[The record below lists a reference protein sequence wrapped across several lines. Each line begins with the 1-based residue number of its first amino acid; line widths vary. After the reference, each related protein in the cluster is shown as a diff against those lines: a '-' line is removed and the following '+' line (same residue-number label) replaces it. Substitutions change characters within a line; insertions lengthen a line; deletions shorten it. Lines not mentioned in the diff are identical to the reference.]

1 MSKIFVLRNKE
12 IAQRMV
18 DHVKAFAGPMA
29 ACGKPM
35 QVEITEYNAKRSGEQ
50 NRLLWALLTEIA
62 EQVEL
67 DGKRFSKDAWYA
79 HYKDLFA
86 PKEDGPRGL
95 VPIGTSQMNKQQ
107 FAEFVQR
114 VESHA
119 AAELGM
125 EFAAALI

>member
-1 MSKIFVLRNKE
+1 MKVFVLRSPE
-12 IAQRMV
+12 HGHALV
-18 DHVKAFAGPMA
+18 DYLKAIAGPA
-29 ACGKPM
+29 AAAGRPLM
-35 QVEITEYNAKRSGEQ
+35 VEVSEYSAKRSNEA
-50 NRLLWALLTEIA
+50 NRYLWQLLTEIA

-67 DGKRFSKDAWYA
+67 DGKRFSKESWYA
-79 HYKDLFA
+79 HYRDLYA

-119 AAELGM
+119 ATEFGV
-125 EFAAALI
+125 EFAEA